1 MMPEVPSK
9 SESSR
14 SPTLNPKNVNQIDG
28 IEFDVID
35 LGSKHLNNT
44 TEIDKYK
51 TGNLKEEKNVLEPS
65 DDHTSDSEK
74 TPTEEYSNKYD
85 EPSSSSHQY

>member
-1 MMPEVPSK
+1 
-9 SESSR
+9 
-14 SPTLNPKNVNQIDG
+14 
-28 IEFDVID
+28 
-35 LGSKHLNNT
+35 LNNT